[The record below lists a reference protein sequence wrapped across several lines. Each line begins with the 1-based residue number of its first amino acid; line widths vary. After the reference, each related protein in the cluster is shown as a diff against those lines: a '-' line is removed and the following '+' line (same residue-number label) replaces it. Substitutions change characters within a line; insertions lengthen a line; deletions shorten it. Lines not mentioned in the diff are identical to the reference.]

1 MSSDSDTK
9 SIEKMEK
16 RTCLS
21 TIGNILG
28 VFGAFALIGDMV
40 TDSFSAKNYYE
51 RSLLQNGTDTDS
63 YFIYFICTTTF
74 ICLPVTIVTLI
85 LGYLISY
92 PAIFE
97 LCQLA
102 RKKIRRRCCMGCMV
116 CNLLYYYCCRV
127 IICSTILA
135 IISVLIIA
143 GSLCLSFII
152 VSSIWI
158 FSPML
163 HIFFSLV
170 VLFAKN
176 PSKVS
181 YGELFEKSKYW
192 KIFAVFVIFLAI
204 IEAIFEA
211 LPQTVLGFIF
221 LIYQYEDPE
230 MNSIQ
235 VSFTFYRHS

>member
-1 MSSDSDTK
+1 MSSDSETK
-9 SIEKMEK
+9 SIEKTEK
-16 RTCLS
+16 RTCFS
-21 TIGNILG
+21 TTGNILG

-40 TDSFSAKNYYE
+40 TDSFSAKDYYE
-51 RSLLQNGTDTDS
+51 RSLLHNGTDTDS

-74 ICLPVTIVTLI
+74 ICLPVTIGTLT
-85 LGYLISY
+85 LGIMMSTF
-92 PAIFE
+92 AIYKLWDKAWHELTCCCDE
-97 LCQLA
+97 LC
-102 RKKIRRRCCMGCMV
+102 CFT
-116 CNLLYYYCCRV
+116 
-127 IICSTILA
+127 CSPILA
-135 IISVLIIA
+135 IISVIIFA
-143 GSLCLSFII
+143 GSFCLSFI
-152 VSSIWI
+152 VVAFIWI

-163 HIFFSLV
+163 HIFFSLM

-235 VSFTFYRHS
+235 VSFTFYRCS